1 MPLYTIQ
8 PERIIK
14 DQHHRLRRKFILA
27 TSILLSVVIVST
39 IGFVL
44 TGRYEGH
51 LKNQIIEGL
60 WDTLNLVSTVGNLEE
75 LTIGQKIWGM
85 IVITIGLGAV
95 LYGFSI
101 MQGLIH
107 GKDMY
112 RQWEQRKMKQALETF
127 KNHIVICGYGHVG
140 RRTAE
145 ELIKSKLDIVII
157 ESNPQIAQEASD
169 DGFLVIEADV
179 TCSDKPLQ
187 HAKINKAIGL
197 ISTMPE
203 DSSNVFVCMVA
214 RELNN
219 NLRIISRGEHE
230 NSRQWL
236 ERAGANDVVVPGES
250 AANLLASLLTSPH
263 LHEFFSQIAS
273 RGEYT
278 MIEIA
283 LHNHPEIES
292 KMLDALTIHKKHR
305 GVVMSVRSRD
315 GEHQFNPPSDKTLST
330 DDSLLLLVPS
340 DYERS
345 APLIQAD

>member
-1 MPLYTIQ
+1 MPRYTIQ
-8 PERIIK
+8 PERVTRRQHYHLQKQLIIASC
-14 DQHHRLRRKFILA
+14 ILFGV
-27 TSILLSVVIVST
+27 TIIST

-145 ELIKSKLDIVII
+145 ELIKSKLDIVVI
-157 ESNPQIAQEASD
+157 ESNPEIAQEASD

-315 GEHQFNPPSDKTLST
+315 GEHPFNPPSDKTLST

-340 DYERS
+340 DYDRS
-345 APLIQAD
+345 APLI

>member
-1 MPLYTIQ
+1 MPRYTIQ
-8 PERIIK
+8 PERVTRRQHYHLQKQLIIASC
-14 DQHHRLRRKFILA
+14 ILFGV
-27 TSILLSVVIVST
+27 TIIST

-51 LKNQIIEGL
+51 LKHQIIEGL

-145 ELIKSKLDIVII
+145 ELIKSKLDIVVI
-157 ESNPQIAQEASD
+157 ESNPEIAQEASD

-292 KMLDALTIHKKHR
+292 KMLDALTIHKKRR

-340 DYERS
+340 DYDRS
-345 APLIQAD
+345 APLI